1 MNGPRKLLLATAN
14 PHKAKEME
22 RLLSGLN
29 IQLLTRADFPDLP
42 EVVEDA
48 DSFSGNARLKSE
60 TLLQATGVTALGD
73 DSGLCVD
80 ALDGAP
86 GVWSARFA
94 GEGCSYEDNNQKLIE
109 QLADIPEADRTARF
123 VCVVAISAPGLS
135 TVTFE
140 GVCEGRITTRLQG
153 RDGFGYDPVFLVPDS
168 GRTFAEMDA
177 DEKGRIS
184 HRGKA
189 FALARNWLE
198 NEGADYL
205 KASG

>member
-1 MNGPRKLLLATAN
+1 MNGPHKLLLATAN
-14 PHKAKEME
+14 PHKAREME

-48 DSFSGNARLKSE
+48 DSFSGNAKLKSE

-109 QLADIPEADRTARF
+109 QLADTPEAGRTARF
-123 VCVVAISAPGLS
+123 VCVVAISAPGLP
-135 TVTFE
+135 TITFE
-140 GVCEGRITTRLQG
+140 GVCEGRITTSLQG

-205 KASG
+205 SASG